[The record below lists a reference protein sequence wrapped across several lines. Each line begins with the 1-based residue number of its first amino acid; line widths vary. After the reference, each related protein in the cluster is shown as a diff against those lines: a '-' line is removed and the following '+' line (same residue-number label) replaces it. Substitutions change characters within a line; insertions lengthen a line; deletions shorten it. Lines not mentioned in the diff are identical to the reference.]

1 MTIQEA
7 TERLHMLGNA
17 WEQFKQVND
26 SRLSELERKGYADPL
41 YLEHLHKIN
50 DALDQQKQRLD
61 RVETAHARPGGEM
74 TNLGYRGADNSE
86 YKQAFCSYLRKGMD
100 AALETLQTKS
110 LSVGSDANGGYLVP
124 NEMANT
130 IVRIVNESSPMRALA
145 SVETISSDSLDL
157 IEDANDMSASWGD
170 ETTARDSATDTP
182 AIGRNTIDTFEMYA
196 QPQAT
201 QKLIDDGS
209 IDIEQWIAEKVADK
223 MARLEATSFVTGN
236 GTSQPKGILSYAAGT
251 TFGTQIEQ
259 LLSGV
264 DGEVTSDSIVQ
275 LYYALKD
282 EYARRATF
290 LMHRTTVQAVR
301 LLKEST
307 TDQYLWQPGLAAGA
321 PDSLLG
327 VPVALAAD
335 MPVAEE
341 DSLSIA
347 VADFKRAYLIVD
359 RIGIRT
365 LRDPFTA
372 KPFVKFYTTKRV
384 GGEVVNTDAIKILK
398 LAAPEA

>member
-7 TERLHMLGNA
+7 TERLHSLGNA
-17 WEQFKQVND
+17 WEQFKHVND
-26 SRLSELERKGYADPL
+26 SRLKELERKGYADPL
-41 YLEHLHKIN
+41 YLEHLNKIN
-50 DALDQQKQRLD
+50 DALDQQKSRMD
-61 RVETAHARPGGEM
+61 RIETVHARPGREM
-74 TNLGYRGADNSE
+74 ANLGYRGEDGSE
-86 YKQAFCSYLRKGMD
+86 YKAAFCSYLRKGMD
-100 AALETLQTKS
+100 SALEQLQTKA
-110 LSVGSDANGGYLVP
+110 LSVGTDANGGYLVP
-124 NEMANT
+124 NQMSDT

-157 IEDANDMSASWGD
+157 IEDTTDMDAAWGD
-170 ETTARDSATDTP
+170 ETTVRSAETTSST
-182 AIGRNTIDTFEMYA
+182 IGRNTIDTFEMYA

-223 MARLEATSFVTGN
+223 MARLEAAAFIN
-236 GTSQPKGILSYAAGT
+236 GDGTTKPKGILTYTAGT
-251 TFGTQIEQ
+251 SFGQVQQVNTGV
-259 LLSGV
+259 SGSI
-264 DGEVTSDSIVQ
+264 TADSLVQ
-275 LYYALKD
+275 LYFSLKD

-301 LLKEST
+301 LLKEAT
-307 TDQYLWQPGLAAGA
+307 TNQYLWQPGLAAGT

-335 MPVAEE
+335 MPVAAAS
-341 DSLSIA
+341 SLSVA

-384 GGEVVNTDAIKILK
+384 GGEVVNTDAIKLLK
-398 LAAPEA
+398 LL